1 MARTREFERDKALD
15 HATEIFAR
23 HGYEGSSTSDL
34 LAHMGISRQSLYDTF
49 GDKKRLFLAALER
62 YAEASLSRVQT
73 QLDAPVPAAQAIAA
87 ALLVDIVDG
96 PSGYE
101 NGCVGVGSIA
111 EFGRADAEVNAI
123 NDRAAAAFVDAFAGR
138 LRRGIAEGE
147 LPATL
152 DAPSAAQFLLA
163 ARSGLKLAA
172 RGGASAET
180 LGEIAAFAVRGLG
193 QAEAATR

>member
-1 MARTREFERDKALD
+1 MARTREFERDTALD
-15 HATEIFAR
+15 RATEIFAR

-49 GDKKRLFLAALER
+49 GDKKRLFLEALER
-62 YAEASLSRVQT
+62 YAMASLAAVQAK
-73 QLDAPVPAAQAIAA
+73 LNAPGPIGKAIAA

-96 PSGYE
+96 PPGFE

-123 NDRAAAAFVDAFAGR
+123 NDRAGEAFVVAFAER
-138 LRRGIAEGE
+138 LRRGIAESE

-152 DAPSAAQFLLA
+152 DAPSAAHFLLA
-163 ARSGLKLAA
+163 SRSGLKLAA

-180 LGEIAAFAVRGLG
+180 LGEIAGFAVRGLH
-193 QAEAATR
+193 